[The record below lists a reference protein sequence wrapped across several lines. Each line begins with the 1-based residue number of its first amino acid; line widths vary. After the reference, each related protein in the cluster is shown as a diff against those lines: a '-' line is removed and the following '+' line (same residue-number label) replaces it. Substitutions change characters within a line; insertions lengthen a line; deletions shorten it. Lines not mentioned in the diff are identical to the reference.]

1 MLIICQSIALSLD
14 RWTLKLD
21 FRGHFLQL
29 PQICFF
35 SRKHHSFIQCLW
47 SHLPYA
53 RSHPDTRHIAVNKT
67 DESTALVGFTLFL
80 LFSQVT
86 LILFF
91 WGDDYSPFQ
100 YSTLET
106 WTLFFLW
113 ISCPCFHVSYL
124 INLDFIFALASLLC
138 ICREILLRVNL
149 IHISCTF
156 LSLPLSFLFLPL
168 SFNTHSPGVS
178 PSIS

>member
-1 MLIICQSIALSLD
+1 MPRVIQTLGIYP
-14 RWTLKLD
+14 WTKQTKVLL
-21 FRGHFLQL
+21 
-29 PQICFF
+29 
-35 SRKHHSFIQCLW
+35 LW
-47 SHLPYA
+47 DLHY
-53 RSHPDTRHIAVNKT
+53 
-67 DESTALVGFTLFL
+67 FL

-91 WGDDYSPFQ
+91 WGDDYSQFQ

-138 ICREILLRVNL
+138 ICRDILLCVNL

-156 LSLPLSFLFLPL
+156 LSLPLSFFFLPL
-168 SFNTHSPGVS
+168 SFNTHFPGVS
-178 PSIS
+178 SSIS